1 MVTAEPISLT
11 LSDPWPSRVR
21 GGIPFLELAELA
33 TPVEG
38 AEPGDVITLRA
49 ANFEPLG
56 LAIYDPESGRL
67 WSLPSSPDEVFDEKF
82 LHRRV
87 HQAVELRGR
96 LGFPTED
103 SAYRLINGEGDGL
116 PGFLVDVYSRHV
128 VVYSLSPALD
138 RHAPLLA
145 KVIAEELHPH
155 SVISKIRPTGELVTG
170 KLPFRVEFG
179 TEPPTDI
186 VVREGGVAY
195 EVHLTG
201 GLNTGLFV
209 DMREV
214 RRALRPW
221 FHGKSVL
228 NTFCYT
234 GSFSVVAAKENAKS
248 VVSVDF
254 SAGVLDWAKTNFQ
267 LNELNV
273 NDKKFKFVRD
283 DVFEFLRVSRRHD
296 KMFDVVILDPPA
308 TTTVPGRRWYL
319 KSDYGRLIG
328 HALKVVS
335 PGGLIVVAATCTAS
349 RPDKL
354 ETQIRE
360 AARESGR
367 RLRMADSLGLPSDFP
382 TQMIYPQARHLK
394 CYLLLAD

>member
-1 MVTAEPISLT
+1 
-11 LSDPWPSRVR
+11 
-21 GGIPFLELAELA
+21 
-33 TPVEG
+33 
-38 AEPGDVITLRA
+38 
-49 ANFEPLG
+49 
-56 LAIYDPESGRL
+56 
-67 WSLPSSPDEVFDEKF
+67 
-82 LHRRV
+82 
-87 HQAVELRGR
+87 
-96 LGFPTED
+96 
-103 SAYRLINGEGDGL
+103 
-116 PGFLVDVYSRHV
+116 
-128 VVYSLSPALD
+128 
-138 RHAPLLA
+138 
-145 KVIAEELHPH
+145 
-155 SVISKIRPTGELVTG
+155 
-170 KLPFRVEFG
+170 
-179 TEPPTDI
+179 
-186 VVREGGVAY
+186 
-195 EVHLTG
+195 
-201 GLNTGLFV
+201 
-209 DMREV
+209 MREV

-221 FHGKSVL
+221 FHGRSVL

-234 GSFSVVAAKENAKS
+234 GSFSVVAALENAKS

-273 NDKKFKFVRD
+273 NDKRFKFVRD

-319 KSDYGRLIG
+319 KSDYGRLMG

-349 RPDKL
+349 RPEKL

-367 RLRMADSLGLPSDFP
+367 RLRLADSLGLPSDFP